1 MPIIRAEH
9 ALKDG
14 RTDGDVRWHFSAD
27 LFSDT
32 GGLTQFGAFTETLP
46 PGAQSSELHWH
57 EKEDEFVYL
66 ISGELILVEGDEK
79 GVTETMMVA
88 GDAATFKAGVP
99 ISHTMLNRSNAPA
112 TYLVVGTRTTND
124 HWHYPLKDEHV
135 ERDGKTRVVKNGKGE
150 VIRTYEK

>member
-1 MPIIRAEH
+1 MPVIRAKD
-9 ALKDG
+9 AKKDG

-32 GGLTQFGAFTETLP
+32 GGLTQFGAFTEALP

-66 ISGELILVEGDEK
+66 ISGTLVLLEGDTSSL
-79 GVTETMMVA
+79 TETELRA
-88 GDAATFKAGVP
+88 GDAATFKAGDP
-99 ISHTMLNRSNAPA
+99 IGHTMINRSNAPA

-135 ERDGKTRVVKNGKGE
+135 ERAGKKRVVKNGKGE
-150 VIRTYEK
+150 VVREYEA

>member
-1 MPIIRAEH
+1 MPVIRAKD

-27 LFSDT
+27 LLSDT

-66 ISGELILVEGDEK
+66 ISGRLILVEGDES
-79 GVTETMMVA
+79 GQTETEMQA
-88 GDAATFKAGVP
+88 GDAATFKAGHPVG
-99 ISHTMLNRSNAPA
+99 HTLLNHSNVSA

-135 ERDGKTRVVKNGKGE
+135 ERDGKKRVVKNGKGE
-150 VIRTYEK
+150 IVREYEA